1 MKTPEQQLFNYIDK
15 QIIKHKD
22 KYTDGNQNY
31 YLEWVELK
39 EHLLRNEDIIYSLHR
54 QIIKYKNILEYI
66 KEHFNITINED
77 RF

>member
-1 MKTPEQQLFNYIDK
+1 MKTPEEQIFNYIDK

-39 EHLLRNEDIIYSLHR
+39 DHLLRIEDIIFSLNY
-54 QIIKYKNILEYI
+54 QIMKSDGIVMN
-66 KEHFNITINED
+66 
-77 RF
+77 